1 MRVVNGGN
9 NFLIRR
15 GSSGVKVANYDE
27 LTNVKQGFKEYRLV

>member
-27 LTNVKQGFKEYRLV
+27 LINVKLGFRNTD